1 MWPFLNCFTVSIF
14 VLGLGD
20 SRVLELEEAVDD
32 VYQEAMAVLQGG
44 EWV

>member
-1 MWPFLNCFTVSIF
+1 MWPFLNCSMVSIF
-14 VLGLGD
+14 ILGLGD

-32 VYQEAMAVLQGG
+32 VYREAMAVLLGG